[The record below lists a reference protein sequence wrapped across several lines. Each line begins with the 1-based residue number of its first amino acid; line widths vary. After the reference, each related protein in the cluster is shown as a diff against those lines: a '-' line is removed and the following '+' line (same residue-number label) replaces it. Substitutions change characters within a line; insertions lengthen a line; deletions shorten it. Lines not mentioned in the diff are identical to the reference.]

1 MILAGALVGAAGVLA
16 VALTIAPT
24 GSTSATA
31 IAPATSP
38 EPIVAAVVPSSPA
51 PEVARAIIAPAP
63 VTAATTPSTGIVSG
77 SAGMVIAID
86 PETGEVGMPNAE
98 QLAELKVNDD
108 LSVTRDA
115 GGIQTTLLN
124 GTVIMDLQGTNMDYA
139 VVRKAKD
146 GSNVVGC
153 VQHPDQVDHV
163 HPAPTEL
170 EEK

>member
-1 MILAGALVGAAGVLA
+1 
-16 VALTIAPT
+16 
-24 GSTSATA
+24 
-31 IAPATSP
+31 
-38 EPIVAAVVPSSPA
+38 
-51 PEVARAIIAPAP
+51 VARAIIAPAP
-63 VTAATTPSTGIVSG
+63 VIAATTPSTGIVSG

-108 LSVTRDA
+108 LSVSRDA